1 MSLMTN
7 LPFNRPLAAFV
18 LLTFCVSVS
27 CTTWRAA
34 SVDVVSPDEAESLVG
49 KIVRFHTPDGEK
61 SMKVRSVDYPYVEGR
76 LYKDSREYPSKT
88 VRVDL
93 RQVQVIEIQ
102 RYKVGMTALSI
113 VLLATLVVVGVYFLA
128 LTLAEAEWED

>member
-1 MSLMTN
+1 MNRPL
-7 LPFNRPLAAFV
+7 LNRPLAAFV

-34 SVDVVSPDEAESLVG
+34 SVDVVSPDEAKSLVG
-49 KIVRFHTPDGEK
+49 KIVRFHTPDGEN

-88 VRVDL
+88 VRVDM
-93 RQVQVIEIQ
+93 RRVRRIEVQ
-102 RYKVGMTALSI
+102 RYDVTKSALI
-113 VLLATLVVVGVYFLA
+113 VVLVVVSVTAAFVA
-128 LTLAEAEWED
+128 LVVVLDPWEDAQAP